1 MGKKRQVKVFE
12 QRIFSFSR
20 SFWRFLLPV
29 YGDYTLI
36 WSALLWQ
43 AGNTGE
49 AGKPVLK
56 PIK

>member
-12 QRIFSFSR
+12 QRILRFSR
-20 SFWRFLLPV
+20 SFWSFLLPV
-29 YGDYTLI
+29 YGHYTLI